1 MKNKFIEI
9 IEILAVVRNNLSH
22 LLLRKQ
28 VIIIPGDFPDENM
41 FIDQGLWLNR
51 RIALLYFDL
60 TVGETTSGFVYQST

>member
-41 FIDQGLWLNR
+41 FIDQGL
-51 RIALLYFDL
+51 
-60 TVGETTSGFVYQST
+60 